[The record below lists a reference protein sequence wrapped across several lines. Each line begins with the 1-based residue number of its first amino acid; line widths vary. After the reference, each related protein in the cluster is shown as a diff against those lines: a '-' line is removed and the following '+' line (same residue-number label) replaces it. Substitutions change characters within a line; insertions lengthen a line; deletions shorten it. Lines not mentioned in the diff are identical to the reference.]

1 MFGRRNAKPDPALL
15 AGVTDA
21 SDVELGTY
29 PEDVLAVTGAYPAR
43 GTLDRRDDGNSG
55 FRRLDTHAR
64 QAAMQAALDRLI
76 ADGTVALPPDTP
88 LEKAVAAG
96 VDGKLPVTG
105 ALGAL
110 YGLCVWLHRAGLRSG
125 VVVNLTQSEGL
136 KGVAMPPGTAP
147 PGIETCFVILP
158 DDRKTAVLLVE
169 RPDNEAS
176 TRSYTLRTP
185 RREFTR
191 MAGFLFSDVIT
202 PGEGLVANADMLF
215 QFGKSP
221 LKIENDFIRSEN
233 GEKAMGRL
241 ITHIPRKK
249 DEEPTYIKVS
259 PSEFIDVLTVRFE
272 RIAQRAQ

>member
-1 MFGRRNAKPDPALL
+1 MFGRRHTKPDPAMF

-29 PEDVLAVTGAYPAR
+29 PEHVLAVTGAYPAR
-43 GTLDRRDDGNSG
+43 GTLDHWPDGNSA
-55 FRRLDTHAR
+55 FRRLDTHGR
-64 QAAMQAALDRLI
+64 QAAMQAALDQLI
-76 ADGTVALPPDTP
+76 AEGTVALPPGTP
-88 LEKAVAAG
+88 LEKAVTAG
-96 VDGKLPVTG
+96 IDGKLPVAG

-110 YGLCVWLHRAGLRSG
+110 YGLCVWLHRAGLHSG

-147 PGIETCFVILP
+147 PGLETCFAILP

-169 RPDNEAS
+169 RPDHEAS

-202 PGEGLVANADMLF
+202 PGQGLVANADMLF
-215 QFGKSP
+215 RFGKNS

-241 ITHIPRKK
+241 ITHNPRKK
-249 DEEPTYIKVS
+249 NEEPKFVKVS
-259 PSEFIDVLTVRFE
+259 PSEFIDLLTVRFE
-272 RIAQRAQ
+272 RIAERAA